1 MIIYL
6 FFPYSTIYVWLTIS
20 SWTHLDTSMCCSSNN
35 KNKQKR
41 SVNIRV
47 LFRIGS
53 KWNPI
58 QPSTLQKYHQFTVF
72 RNLKKNESC
81 VTRVGQ
87 RPTHAIGALN
97 NFPFAGCIAISL
109 SHAVQWKRMPKNL
122 GTENLLSLFLGW
134 QFRQLSE
141 FSKTASGFL
150 AFLFWFRWR
159 WATRFDGTV
168 LPAQNRNGKLTL
180 KLKMRKMRKVGRMKR
195 ANIPLTSST
204 EIRGVIISSGNRH
217 GFRWWVWL
225 FFHFL

>member
-47 LFRIGS
+47 LFRFGS

-72 RNLKKNESC
+72 RNLKKTN
-81 VTRVGQ
+81 RVWRAWVNVLRMQ
-87 RPTHAIGALN
+87 LARWTIFHSLGALQ
-97 NFPFAGCIAISL
+97 FPFHMQFSGNEC
-109 SHAVQWKRMPKNL
+109 QKNL